1 MARLLL
7 ALFCA
12 VQGAST
18 ALIDL
23 NRTHATHPGWMGHA
37 RFHLVWQTST
47 IVALSLFEIALL
59 LTPGPFLEK
68 RFYVSAILAAVP
80 MLGFFA
86 ALAFRKLYG
95 GTLSDPLGMP
105 QWVMRLRGVHL
116 RIDLNLAAEIAAILS
131 LAVIIAI
138 YRAH

>member
-47 IVALSLFEIALL
+47 VAALSLLEIALV
-59 LTPGPFLEK
+59 LTPGPLLEQ
-68 RFYVSAILAAVP
+68 RFYVSALLAAVP

-86 ALAFRKLYG
+86 ALVFRKLYR
-95 GTLSDPLGMP
+95 GTLCDPQGMP
-105 QWVMRLRGVHL
+105 QWIMRLRGAHL
-116 RIDLNLAAEIAAILS
+116 RIDLNLAAEIAGILS
-131 LAVIIAI
+131 LAAIIAL
-138 YRAH
+138 YRTH